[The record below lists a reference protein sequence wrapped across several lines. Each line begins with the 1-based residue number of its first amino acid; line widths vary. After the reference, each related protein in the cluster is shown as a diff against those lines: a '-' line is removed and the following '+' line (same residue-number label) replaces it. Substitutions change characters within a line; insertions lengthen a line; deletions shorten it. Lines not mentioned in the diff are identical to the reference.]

1 MPAEAP
7 PKAVLFDV
15 GNVIVRWDPRT
26 LYSKI
31 FPDPAARDRFLAEVC
46 TLAWHA
52 EHDRG
57 RPMAEGVA
65 LQTGQFPQH
74 AEAID
79 AWRSRWWEMFSG
91 PIDETTEAMQALDA
105 RGVPLFGLTNMATET
120 APGTFAIHPAFGLMR
135 DIVVS
140 GDEGLIKPDP
150 RIFQLTCRRIGFEPG
165 EIFFI
170 DDSAANIA
178 AAGALGFRVHHFV
191 DPAALRPAL
200 ETAGLL

>member
-7 PKAVLFDV
+7 PRAVLFDV

-31 FPDPAARDRFLAEVC
+31 FPDPAERDRFLAEVC
-46 TLAWHA
+46 TLKWHT

-57 RPMAEGVA
+57 RPMADGVA
-65 LQTGQFPQH
+65 LLTAQFPEH

-91 PIDETTEAMQALDA
+91 PIAETTDAIEALHE
-105 RGVPLFGLTNMATET
+105 RGVALFGLTNMAQET
-120 APGTFAIHPAFGLMR
+120 AAGTFAMHRAFGFMR

-150 RIFQLTCRRIGFEPG
+150 RIFELTCRRVGLEPQ

-178 AAGALGFRVHHFV
+178 AAEALGFRVHHFV
-191 DPAALRPAL
+191 DPAGLRPAL
-200 ETAGLL
+200 EAAGLL